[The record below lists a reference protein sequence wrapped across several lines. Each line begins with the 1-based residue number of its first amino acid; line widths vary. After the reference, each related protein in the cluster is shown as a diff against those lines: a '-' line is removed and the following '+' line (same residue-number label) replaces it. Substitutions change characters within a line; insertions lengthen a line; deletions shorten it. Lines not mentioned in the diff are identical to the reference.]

1 MENTNT
7 TKTREEIFAA
17 KADSYPVCYS
27 TACPLREHCLH
38 SILAGYVP
46 TDRLFVNSVNL
57 NSPEVQRSDCPLF
70 RRDEPVRMSVGLSPI
85 YYNMP
90 GRIEK
95 AVKRHLIGVYSRK
108 RYYEYHNGTRPLPPE
123 VEAYVRR
130 ALHHYGWTEPPTFA
144 GYVEEY
150 LW

>member
-57 NSPEVQRSDCPLF
+57 QSPEVQHEGCPLY
-70 RRDEPVRMSVGLSPI
+70 RNDEPIRMPVGLSAI
-85 YYNMP
+85 YHNMP
-90 GRIEK
+90 SRIEK

-130 ALHHYGWTEPPTFA
+130 TLHHYGWTEEPTFS
-144 GYVEEY
+144 GYVEDY

>member
-38 SILAGYVP
+38 SILASYVP

-70 RRDEPVRMSVGLSPI
+70 RRDEPVRMPVGLSPI

-108 RYYEYHNGTRPLPPE
+108 RYYEYHNGTRPLTPDIE
-123 VEAYVRR
+123 HIIRQTFLA
-130 ALHHYGWTEPPTFA
+130 YGWKEELKFS
-144 GYVEEY
+144 GYVED
-150 LW
+150 WQW